1 MEMVVIAIM
10 LMNVRVVHIRAA
22 LTPNVL
28 MLLVVIDVLAQ
39 LVNFHF

>member
-22 LTPNVL
+22 QIRNV
-28 MLLVVIDVLAQ
+28 MTLLAVIDVLAQ
-39 LVNFHF
+39 LVNLHI